1 MYIKQ
6 QQISEIVI
14 VKTHTGKERLPVAAK
29 GAAVW
34 YTSLCILLK
43 KCAKYLDM
51 CDICVNT
58 HILPAR

>member
-6 QQISEIVI
+6 QQISEII
-14 VKTHTGKERLPVAAK
+14 KTHTGKGRLSVAAK

-58 HILPAR
+58 HSPRALIY